1 MRHQASQIGNDDLSA
16 TGAGLDILHLAF
28 EDHRQPGSGGG
39 GIRTFEINR
48 RLAVRHHITVV
59 TCSYPGARRRIENGV
74 EYRHLGL
81 SFKWLGRIGRM
92 LSYHLS
98 VPFFVLG
105 HRADLIVEDFAAP
118 MSSVALPLFTRVPTI
133 AVVQWLFARET
144 SRKYKFP
151 FFLAEELGVR
161 VHRNFVA
168 VSEHMAEELRRR
180 NPRARVDVVYAG
192 VPEMLRASPPCPPS
206 MHEILYLGRLQ
217 FVEKGL
223 DLLFDA
229 FARLAAADGA
239 VRLLLAGDGYNAGR
253 LDALVERLGLGG
265 RVEALG
271 RVEGTRKRD
280 LLRRAAVV
288 VIPSRFESF
297 GIVAAEAL
305 ACGTPV
311 VGFALPSLKEIVSP
325 DCGTLVEP
333 FDTEAFASACASIL
347 ADPDRRETMG
357 TAARTRAARFD
368 WDLAASAQEAAYLAA
383 VGASGHR
390 QRGAAGHRADRHVAS
405 RSETLA

>member
-1 MRHQASQIGNDDLSA
+1 
-16 TGAGLDILHLAF
+16 
-28 EDHRQPGSGGG
+28 
-39 GIRTFEINR
+39 
-48 RLAVRHHITVV
+48 
-59 TCSYPGARRRIENGV
+59 
-74 EYRHLGL
+74 
-81 SFKWLGRIGRM
+81 M

-192 VPEMLRASPPCPPS
+192 VPEMLHASPPCPPS

-271 RVEGTRKRD
+271 RVEGTRRARSSPSSRRRRD
-280 LLRRAAVV
+280 PVPFRELWHRRCRSARMRHARRRVRPPLPQGDRLPGLR
-288 VIPSRFESF
+288 
-297 GIVAAEAL
+297 
-305 ACGTPV
+305 
-311 VGFALPSLKEIVSP
+311 
-325 DCGTLVEP
+325 
-333 FDTEAFASACASIL
+333 DT
-347 ADPDRRETMG
+347 R
-357 TAARTRAARFD
+357 
-368 WDLAASAQEAAYLAA
+368 
-383 VGASGHR
+383 
-390 QRGAAGHRADRHVAS
+390 
-405 RSETLA
+405 